1 MDIKEKCTI
10 CKKEVK
16 GFGHH
21 AEPVKKG
28 TCCDLCNDVHVIP
41 ARIKQINK

>member
-1 MDIKEKCTI
+1 MKTIKKCTI

-16 GFGHH
+16 GFGHN

-28 TCCDLCNDVHVIP
+28 TCCGLCNDVYVIP
-41 ARIKQINK
+41 ARLKQIQ